1 MRWEEI
7 IGHKREI
14 EMLRSAVTSRRLPP
28 AYLFAGPEGVGRREV
43 ARALAKAVSCPEGG
57 GRGDFCDACSV
68 CRRIDSGNFPEVI
81 FYRPDEGTIKI
92 EKIRELSKFL
102 YYHPGEGTRRVIVID
117 GAEKLT
123 PQAANSLLKILEEP
137 PGGAIFI
144 LIAPGPEGLLPTIV
158 SRCQRV
164 LFSPLNGEAV
174 AAYLVAKRGMPPP
187 EAGAIA
193 AAAQGSMARA
203 LAITPESR
211 QGLRELALRVWSEP
225 DLEAKWGEEVMSSD
239 RAEFLE
245 ELEFFRGLF
254 RDLMVWK
261 LSPDGEAKAGG
272 LINPDLED
280 LLTRERE
287 RSWED
292 IFRRLEILEST
303 ISLVRANANSRLAA
317 DQLLLGTG

>member
-1 MRWEEI
+1 
-7 IGHKREI
+7 
-14 EMLRSAVTSRRLPP
+14 MLRNAVASRRLG
-28 AYLFAGPEGVGRREV
+28 AAFLFTGPEGVGRREV

-57 GRGDFCDACSV
+57 GRGDFCDTCSV

-81 FYRPDEGTIKI
+81 FYCPDEGTIKI

-102 YYHPGEGTRRVIVID
+102 YFHPGEGTRRVIVID

-164 LFSPLNGEAV
+164 LFSPLTGEAV
-174 AAYLVAKRGMPPP
+174 AVYLETKRGMTPP

-193 AAAQGSMARA
+193 AAAQGSLARA

-211 QGLRELALRVWSEP
+211 DRLRELALKIWQEP
-225 DLEAKWGEEVMSSD
+225 DLDARWGEEFMSTD
-239 RAEFLE
+239 RAELLE

-261 LSPDGEAKAGG
+261 LSPGGEAPAGG

-287 RSWED
+287 RTWENL
-292 IFRRLEILEST
+292 FGRLDILEST
-303 ISLVRANANSRLAA
+303 ISLVRANANPRLAA
-317 DQLLLGTG
+317 DRLLLGTG

>member
-1 MRWEEI
+1 MLWNEI
-7 IGHKREI
+7 IGHSREI
-14 EMLRSAVTSRRLPP
+14 EMLRNAAANGRLAA
-28 AYLFAGPEGVGRREV
+28 AYLFTGPEGVGRREV
-43 ARALAKAVSCPEGG
+43 ARALAKAVSCPEGK
-57 GRGDFCDACSV
+57 GRGDFCDVCSV
-68 CRRIDSGNFPEVI
+68 CRRIDSGNFPEVT
-81 FYRPDEGTIKI
+81 FYRPEEGTIKI

-102 YYHPGEGTRRVIVID
+102 FYHPGEGTRRVIVID

-164 LFSPLNGEAV
+164 LFSPLAGDAV
-174 AAYLVAKRGMPPP
+174 AAFLVAKLGMTPP

-193 AAAQGSMARA
+193 AASQGSMARA

-211 QGLRELALRVWSEP
+211 REFRELALRVWQEHDP
-225 DLEAKWGEEVMSSD
+225 EAKWGEEFMSTD
-239 RAEFLE
+239 RAELLE

-261 LSPDGEAKAGG
+261 LAAGGETQAGG

-287 RSWED
+287 SSWED
-292 IFRRLEILEST
+292 IFRRLATLEST
-303 ISLVRANANSRLAA
+303 ISLVRANANPRLAA
-317 DQLLLGTG
+317 DQLLLGAG

>member
-1 MRWEEI
+1 
-7 IGHKREI
+7 
-14 EMLRSAVTSRRLPP
+14 MLRNAVASRRLG
-28 AYLFAGPEGVGRREV
+28 AAFLFTGPEGVGRREV
-43 ARALAKAVSCPEGG
+43 ARALAKAVSCPEGN
-57 GRGDFCDACSV
+57 RGDFCDACSV

-81 FYRPDEGTIKI
+81 FYGAEEGTIKI
-92 EKIRELSKFL
+92 EKIRELNKLLF
-102 YYHPGEGTRRVIVID
+102 YHPGEGSRRVIVID
-117 GAEKLT
+117 GAEKFT

-164 LFSPLNGEAV
+164 LFSPLNGEEM
-174 AAYLVAKRGMPPP
+174 AAYLEEKRGVPRV
-187 EAGAIA
+187 EAQAIA
-193 AAAQGSMARA
+193 ASAQGSLARA

-211 QGLRELALRVWSEP
+211 QHLRELAGRVWRET
-225 DLEAKWGEEVMSSD
+225 DAGTGLGEEVMASD
-239 RAEFLE
+239 RAELLE

-261 LSPDGEAKAGG
+261 LSPGKREKGLP

-280 LLTRERE
+280 LLEAERE
-287 RSWED
+287 RDWED

-303 ISLVRANANSRLAA
+303 ISLVRANANPRLAA
-317 DQLLLGTG
+317 DQLFLGRN

>member
-1 MRWEEI
+1 MLWNEI
-7 IGHKREI
+7 IGHQREI
-14 EMLRSAVTSRRLPP
+14 EMLRNAVANRRLAS
-28 AYLFAGPEGVGRREV
+28 AYLFTGPEGVGRREV

-81 FYRPDEGTIKI
+81 FYRPEEGTIKI

-102 YYHPGEGTRRVIVID
+102 YYHPGEGTRRVIAID

-164 LFSPLNGEAV
+164 LFSPLTGEAV
-174 AAYLVAKRGMPPP
+174 AAYLEAKRGMNGA
-187 EAGAIA
+187 EARAIA
-193 AAAQGSMARA
+193 ASAQGSLARA
-203 LAITPESR
+203 LASTPESR
-211 QGLRELALRVWSEP
+211 DRLRELALQVWQEP
-225 DLEAKWGEEVMSSD
+225 DREARWGEEVMSSD
-239 RAEFLE
+239 RAELLE

-261 LSPDGEAKAGG
+261 LSPGGEAGAGG

-292 IFRRLEILEST
+292 LFRRLEILEST
-303 ISLVRANANSRLAA
+303 IFLVRANGNSHLAA